1 MSIITN
7 DEEGIKKAGKL
18 LREGRL
24 VAFPTETVY
33 GLGAN
38 GLNEEAVK
46 NIFITKGRPQDNPL
60 ILHIADK
67 SWLTDIAE
75 EIPEYV
81 NELMDAFWPGPM
93 SIILKA
99 KTEIPRT
106 TTAGLDTVAIRF
118 PNHKIAQAI
127 IAEAGVPIAAPSA
140 NLSGRPSPTNFRD
153 CYNDLKDKDVYVFEG
168 GETDIGIESTVI
180 LCTSYPPQ
188 ILRPGKIDADAI
200 KRVVGDVIV
209 GAVDKTV
216 VRSPGQK
223 YGHYMAKKPT
233 LLLDMKP
240 EDADQLLEKIKPN
253 AIFISAEENK
263 YQAKENIVIGS
274 YFDPDQAAK
283 HYFKS
288 LRDADMMDGDMIV
301 IQGFSKEGIG
311 EALFNRMKKSA
322 SGKVME
328 DKDEDWIC

>member
-1 MSIITN
+1 MPIIN
-7 DEEGIKKAGKL
+7 NNEEGIKQAGRL
-18 LREGRL
+18 LREGKL

-38 GLNEEAVK
+38 GLNEDAVRQ
-46 NIFITKGRPQDNPL
+46 IFVTKGRPQDNPL
-60 ILHIADK
+60 ILHIAEK
-67 SWLTDIAE
+67 SWLNNIAAE
-75 EIPEYV
+75 VPDYV
-81 NELMDAFWPGPM
+81 YELMDEFWPGPM

-99 KTEIPRT
+99 KDEIPPAV
-106 TTAGLDTVAIRF
+106 TAGLDTVAIRF
-118 PNHKIAQAI
+118 PSHKIAQAI
-127 IAEAGVPIAAPSA
+127 IDEAGVPIAAPSA

-153 CYNDLKDKDVYVFEG
+153 CYEDLKDKDVYVFEG
-168 GETDIGIESTVI
+168 GDTDIGLESTVI

-188 ILRPGKIDADAI
+188 ILRPGKIDEDAI

-209 GAVDKTV
+209 GALDKTV

-233 LLLDMKP
+233 VLLDMKP
-240 EDADQLLEKIKPN
+240 EDADELLERVNPN
-253 AIFISAEENK
+253 AVFIAAEENK
-263 YQAKENIVIGS
+263 FQARQNIIIGS
-274 YFDPDQAAK
+274 YFNPDQAAK
-283 HYFKS
+283 NYFKS

-301 IQGFSKEGIG
+301 IQGFSKKHIG

-322 SGKVME
+322 AGKIME